1 MFQSVGHVR
10 CNLVFL
16 FWSQKFAPRNSNP
29 KKGGGANSRVKKPRG
44 DKIIPWNLVFTKVSI
59 SIMTLTMISFP
70 NKETMNKLERH
81 LDIMKLA

>member
-1 MFQSVGHVR
+1 MFVVILCFCFG
-10 CNLVFL
+10 
-16 FWSQKFAPRNSNP
+16 PRNLHRGIANSSP
-29 KKGGGANSRVKKPRG
+29 RKGGGANSRVKKPRG